1 MPSKDP
7 KMLGFNQY
15 QKSDKIPSQSIIHAD
30 LESLIKKV
38 DGCKNN
44 PEKLSTTKVAEH
56 IFCGC
61 SMSAIQTFDVI
72 KNKFDAYRD
81 KDFMK
86 KICESLRE
94 HVIR

>member
-7 KMLGFNQY
+7 KILEFNQY
-15 QKSDKIPSQSIIHAD
+15 RKSDKIPSRSIIRAD

-44 PEKLSTTKVAEH
+44 PEKLSKTKVAEH
-56 IFCGC
+56 ISCGC

-72 KNKFDAYRD
+72 KK
-81 KDFMK
+81 
-86 KICESLRE
+86 
-94 HVIR
+94 